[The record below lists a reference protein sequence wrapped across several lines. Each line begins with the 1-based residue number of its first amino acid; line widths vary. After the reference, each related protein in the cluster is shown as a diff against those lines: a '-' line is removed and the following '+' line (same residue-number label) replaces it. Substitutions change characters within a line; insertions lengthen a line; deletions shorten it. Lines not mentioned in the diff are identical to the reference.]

1 MIRLAALRATPR
13 RTTRAAAVTAAPA
26 IRRPAVPLAYP
37 RASRRDRSA
46 TARQHCVTHW
56 QTGFGKPSRANPA
69 RQHRGRVVDEALC
82 ASKSRIVGIRRDDV
96 QSRRTVGG
104 RGRID
109 YQVGQLENGRVGAGL
124 GTRGPALLASPAL
137 APLSPASS
145 DARPA
150 LPPLARPAAGVSS
163 RRACSSAARRRLAG
177 KAARSEECI
186 RTGAAR
192 QLQHQQGNKQGEKCP
207 RGEAERH
214 ARASASRRIDVPT
227 IKKPV
232 ARSALRS

>member
-163 RRACSSAARRRLAG
+163 TGVPAVPPLVDGSPARPPAPRNASVLALHASSSTSKGTSKEKNAPGVRLNVTHAQALAG
-177 KAARSEECI
+177 GSMYQR
-186 RTGAAR
+186 
-192 QLQHQQGNKQGEKCP
+192 
-207 RGEAERH
+207 
-214 ARASASRRIDVPT
+214 
-227 IKKPV
+227 
-232 ARSALRS
+232 